1 MPQPPELS
9 PPSPTTGGWYLY
21 MLKLIETGLRPSLES
36 ALSAH
41 GFSTSQYTALSV
53 LRVRPGITSSELARR
68 SFVKAQSMAETVSSL
83 QERAL
88 IRRDPDPAHA
98 RRLLLQLTDHGQQAL
113 AEVEQPVA
121 QAEAAIL
128 AGLSDAARTQLASS
142 LRTVRHNLQ
151 TLGDGPP

>member
-1 MPQPPELS
+1 MPQPPKTD
-9 PPSPTTGGWYLY
+9 PQPTPGGWYLY

-41 GFSTSQYTALSV
+41 GFTTSQYTALSV

-68 SFVKAQSMAETVSSL
+68 SFVRAQSMAETVSSL
-83 QERAL
+83 QERKL
-88 IRRDPDPAHA
+88 IYKEPDPAHA
-98 RRLLLQLTDHGQQAL
+98 RRLLLQLTDRGEQAL
-113 AEVEQPVA
+113 AEVEQPVE

-128 AGLSDAARTQLASS
+128 NGLSDSARTQLASS
-142 LRTVRHNLQ
+142 LRTLRHNLQ